1 MKNNKNTPAGRDS
14 KSPLIRCE
22 EDGTVVFSLAEASYT
37 ELALEEHRQLISE
50 QNTNNSRSRDVLT
63 HMEPWQEHVR
73 AHVSSGA
80 RVDSI
85 ADLLES
91 LPKDSP
97 LHGVRRPTLSKWAK
111 AAVPGIKLK
120 AGRPPKNK

>member
-14 KSPLIRCE
+14 KSPLIRSE
-22 EDGTVVFSLAEASYT
+22 EDGTVVFSLAEASYA

-50 QNTNNSRSRDVLT
+50 QNTNNSRARSVLA

-97 LHGVRRPTLSKWAK
+97 LHGVRRQTLRKWLK
-111 AAVPGIKLK
+111 AAEPDIKLK

>member
-37 ELALEEHRQLISE
+37 ELALEEHRQKISE
-50 QNTNNSRSRDVLT
+50 QNTSNSRARSVLA

-73 AHVSSGA
+73 AHVNSGA

-85 ADLLES
+85 ADLLKS
-91 LPKDSP
+91 VPKDSP
-97 LHGVRRPTLSKWAK
+97 LHDVLPATLRKWAK
-111 AAVPGIKLK
+111 KAVPELEFKG
-120 AGRPPKNK
+120 GRPRSK